1 MATMH
6 VLFLNS
12 WYPSRIHPTNGD
24 FIQRHAEA
32 VATIHLVTAIHVVTD
47 PHAQRIEWEE
57 HTKNNVRT
65 LIAYVPRHLLLKPY
79 LFFKAYRSLLNK
91 AGPWDIVH
99 LNRLY
104 PAGIMALYVHK
115 TKGTPYIASEHW
127 TGYLPT
133 HPTGP
138 TLWEKWWVRHI
149 ARHAA
154 CLCPVSRH
162 LAHHMQGLGMA
173 NDYHIVPNVVYT
185 EVFYP
190 PAEPRSGP
198 FRILH
203 ASTLNDRHKNISGM
217 LRGIG
222 RFMRQYA
229 DTELILIGPSPER
242 YGALLRQQ
250 GMDHRTTLLE
260 HMPQHELAQWM
271 RRASVFV
278 LFSRIENQPCV
289 IPEAFACGLPVIS
302 SDVGGVAEYFP
313 DNFGLRI
320 PSEDE
325 AALSDALTA
334 LYKGQ
339 HAIAPPLEMYQYVER
354 HFSPKAIARAFD
366 RVYKKALGLL

>member
-1 MATMH
+1 MH

-12 WYPSRIHPTNGD
+12 WYPSRVHPTNGD

-32 VATIHLVTAIHVVTD
+32 VAKIHRVTAIHVVTD
-47 PHAQRIEWEE
+47 PNAQRTEYEE
-57 HTKNNVRT
+57 HIRNNVRT
-65 LIAYVPRHLLLKPY
+65 LFAYVPRSLPFKPY
-79 LFFKAYRSLLNK
+79 RFYKAYRMLLDK
-91 AGPWDIVH
+91 AGPCDIVH

-104 PAGIMALYVHK
+104 PAGIVALYVHM

-138 TLWEKWWVRHI
+138 SLWEKWWARHI

-162 LAHHMQGLGMA
+162 LAHHMQGLGMVC
-173 NDYHIVPNVVYT
+173 DYHIVPNVVNT

-190 PAEPRSGP
+190 PAEPRSRP

-217 LRGIG
+217 LRGIS
-222 RFMRQYA
+222 RFMRHHH
-229 DTELILIGPSPER
+229 DTELILIGPSPRR
-242 YGALLRQQ
+242 YGTLLRQQ
-250 GMDHRTTLLE
+250 GIERRTTLLE
-260 HMPQHELAQWM
+260 HMPQDELAQWM
-271 RRASVFV
+271 RKASVFV

-302 SDVGGVAEYFP
+302 SDVGGIAEYFP
-313 DNFGLRI
+313 DHFGLRI

-339 HAIAPPLEMYQYVER
+339 QTMASPEEMYQYVER
-354 HFSPKAIARAFD
+354 HFSPQAIAHAFD
-366 RVYKKALGLL
+366 QVYKRALGLL